1 MTKNVKNK
9 TIKKKRALLI
19 AFMIFALAVLATVCV
34 YETELNKLDSNN
46 RVDNSFYDSQFKN
59 KKIMVIVPHEDDD
72 LLSVGQVLP
81 QLYKNGADVRIVV
94 ATNGDKT
101 IAAHTRQD
109 EDCRALKKLGIPREK
124 VTFLGY
130 PDGTNMYVKKAGEKT
145 YSYSTGLNHTYAGA
159 GFRDYHFQKFG
170 THAEYTAENL
180 IGDMESVIRE
190 YRPDYI
196 IATDFDNHT
205 DHRGISMSFET
216 AMSRILKSED
226 DYHPKIL
233 KSFCYTSTWKAKPD
247 FYSLNIKSVHKPT
260 KEKLRDPSYE
270 TNVPQYNWSDRVRIP
285 VYKGSVSHSLL
296 RCPEYKALGEHLS
309 QYAFVYSDRIINGD
323 MVYWTRRTDNLINDA
338 DVSVSSGEAELIN
351 NFMLVNVKKIRDPH
365 AKLTGCVSKFNNND
379 AEKSVTVKFKH
390 PKTVSCISLYDDFD
404 LSANITGGIITFSD
418 GSNVKVPKLNA
429 NGSET
434 RVVFEPKHNI
444 TSFTFKVTGYEKSA
458 GLCEIEA
465 FEQAD
470 YDPGFSLIKLKNAE
484 TDDYI
489 YNYFIRPDENS
500 LTLGAYLSDPNA
512 EYSLRIVDGDGVKLD
527 GNKLIFDNDFKKCT
541 VRAELKDDPSTYDQI
556 TVERLNESG
565 LKKYELFEK
574 VNRLFFKIDSFRLKT
589 KNLFVNGYFY
599 ETLHKYVKM
608 LGDKIGINIK

>member
-19 AFMIFALAVLATVCV
+19 AFMIIALAVLAAVCI

-101 IAAHTRQD
+101 IAAHTRQG

-130 PDGTNMYVKKAGEKT
+130 PDGTNMYVKKAGEKI

-216 AMSRILKSED
+216 AMSRILKSEN

-233 KSFCYTSTWKAKPD
+233 KNFCYTSTWKAKPD

-351 NFMLVNVKKIRDPH
+351 NFKLVNI
-365 AKLTGCVSKFNNND
+365 
-379 AEKSVTVKFKH
+379 EKSEIRTQSLQNVFRNSIIMM
-390 PKTVSCISLYDDFD
+390 PK
-404 LSANITGGIITFSD
+404 
-418 GSNVKVPKLNA
+418 KP
-429 NGSET
+429 
-434 RVVFEPKHNI
+434 
-444 TSFTFKVTGYEKSA
+444 
-458 GLCEIEA
+458 
-465 FEQAD
+465 
-470 YDPGFSLIKLKNAE
+470 
-484 TDDYI
+484 
-489 YNYFIRPDENS
+489 
-500 LTLGAYLSDPNA
+500 
-512 EYSLRIVDGDGVKLD
+512 
-527 GNKLIFDNDFKKCT
+527 
-541 VRAELKDDPSTYDQI
+541 
-556 TVERLNESG
+556 
-565 LKKYELFEK
+565 
-574 VNRLFFKIDSFRLKT
+574 
-589 KNLFVNGYFY
+589 
-599 ETLHKYVKM
+599 
-608 LGDKIGINIK
+608 